1 MYFVTNNLSYRFS
14 FSEGVEAME
23 VDSQPGTPPTN
34 QVGMNLTLGQVNIL
48 LPKLLTNI
56 SNL

>member
-1 MYFVTNNLSYRFS
+1 MYFVTSNLSYHFS
-14 FSEGVEAME
+14 FSDTEEAME

-34 QVGMNLTLGQVNIL
+34 AGVNMTLGQVNTL
-48 LPKLLTNI
+48 LSKLLTNI

>member
-14 FSEGVEAME
+14 FTDRDEAME

-34 QVGMNLTLGQVNIL
+34 QAGVNMTLGQVNTL
-48 LPKLLTNI
+48 LSKLLTNI